1 MKPQPFSIKKRIKS
15 FSYALRGLK
24 VLFKEEHNAKIH
36 ACSVIVVI
44 IASLLF
50 QISSIEW
57 LFVIASIGAVISM
70 EAFNSAI
77 ENIADFVSPD
87 QHELIKKI
95 KDLAAGAVLSS
106 ALAALAIGSLIF
118 LPKIINLI

>member
-1 MKPQPFSIKKRIKS
+1 M
-15 FSYALRGLK
+15 
-24 VLFKEEHNAKIH
+24 LFKEEHNAKIH
-36 ACSVIVVI
+36 ACSGIVVI

-57 LFVIASIGAVISM
+57 LFVTASIGAVISM
-70 EAFNSAI
+70 EALNSAI

-87 QHELIKKI
+87 RHELIKKI

-106 ALAALAIGSLIF
+106 ALAALAIGILIF